1 MQSLQYVMY
10 PLLSLQK
17 DRIGVKGESNQTAKN
32 IPCRDSP
39 PLPRSDIP

>member
-10 PLLSLQK
+10 PFLPLQK
-17 DRIGVKGESNQTAKN
+17 DRIGVKGGSKQTARN
-32 IPCRDSP
+32 VPCRDS

>member
-1 MQSLQYVMY
+1 MY

-17 DRIGVKGESNQTAKN
+17 DRIGVKGGSKQTARN
-32 IPCRDSP
+32 VPCRDS